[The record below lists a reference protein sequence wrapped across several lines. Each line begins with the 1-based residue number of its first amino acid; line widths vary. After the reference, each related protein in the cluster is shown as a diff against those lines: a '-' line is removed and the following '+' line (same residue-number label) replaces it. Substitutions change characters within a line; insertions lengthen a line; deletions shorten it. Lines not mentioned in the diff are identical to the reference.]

1 MLLCQE
7 YSVTVMDCARS
18 GRSRVQVKIHARPA
32 PPQPQPSVSPASP
45 PSLTRKMQI
54 GLCFDGDKMM
64 DCDTA
69 DTLCIKGLNVTE
81 LPHSEVC
88 WPTIDLIIGR
98 QQGEKDTRLR

>member
-1 MLLCQE
+1 
-7 YSVTVMDCARS
+7 
-18 GRSRVQVKIHARPA
+18 
-32 PPQPQPSVSPASP
+32 
-45 PSLTRKMQI
+45 
-54 GLCFDGDKMM
+54 MM

-98 QQGEKDTRLR
+98 QQGEKETRLR